1 MKVCFIASSGG
12 HFQQLMML
20 EPLMKQYDSFLVT
33 EKTQYISNCK
43 GHETYYVPQIQRK
56 ERLWLL
62 LFVVIFFKSLFIFLK
77 QRPDVI
83 ISTGVL
89 ATLPMCFLGK
99 LFGKRI
105 IFIESFAKS
114 EGPTL
119 TGRVMVKIADKVY
132 VQWQSMLN
140 FYQEATCL
148 GSIY

>member
-20 EPLMKQYDSFLVT
+20 EPLMEKYESFVVT
-33 EKTQYISNCK
+33 EKTNYQLKCK
-43 GHETYYVPQIQRK
+43 HPMYYVPQIQRK
-56 ERLWLL
+56 EKLWGLR
-62 LFVVIFFKSLFIFLK
+62 FVGIALKSIKIFLK
-77 QRPDVI
+77 EKPDVI

-99 LFGKRI
+99 IFRKRI

-114 EGPTL
+114 EKPTL
-119 TGRVMVKIADKVY
+119 TGRVMVKLSDKVY
-132 VQWQSMLN
+132 VQWQSLLG
-140 FYQEATCL
+140 FYTEATCL